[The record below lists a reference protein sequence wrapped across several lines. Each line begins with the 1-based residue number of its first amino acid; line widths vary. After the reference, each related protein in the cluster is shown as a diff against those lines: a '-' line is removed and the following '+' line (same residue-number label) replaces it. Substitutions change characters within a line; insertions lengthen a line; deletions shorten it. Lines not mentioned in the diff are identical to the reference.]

1 MLEMRS
7 KFLRG
12 GMNKKSGM
20 RGYSSGEVIDLIA
33 DEVAEKISIRVKGSL
48 ELAVA
53 NRCNLDCKSAVRR
66 D

>member
-1 MLEMRS
+1 
-7 KFLRG
+7 
-12 GMNKKSGM
+12 MNKKSGM